1 MARIYVDNTC
11 SLTQVDHYL
20 LNLTLAD
27 GQLLEN
33 LEPRRLFPIS
43 AENTYISLLNEQE
56 EEVALI
62 RDLHALDE
70 NSQAAVQ
77 ACFATMYRI
86 PIITKILDINEKFG
100 TLMWKVETDRGVV
113 SFLIRGRYQTVK
125 RLGKRFRVRD
135 NCDNRYEIT
144 DYTKLDKRSQ
154 HLLIPYM

>member
-11 SLTQVDHYL
+11 TLTQVDHYL

-86 PIITKILDINEKFG
+86 PIIKKILDINEKFG
-100 TLMWKVETDRGVV
+100 ALMWKVETDRGVV

-135 NCDNRYEIT
+135 NCDNRYEIP
-144 DYTKLDKRSQ
+144 DYTKLDRRSQ